1 MKKSLPQIQYSRLQ
15 ALYIKLST
23 RLNKQFTTGRFSALS
38 KVQQTKLLQR
48 IERIKAQL
56 HRLSLGLKLSGTALA
71 LGTVLYSSN
80 AQAQFATAGSE
91 FLVNTYTTNGQETS
105 TVAMDSDGDFVVVW
119 QSNVGQDGSGAGVY
133 AQRYNSSGVAQGSEF
148 KVNSYTTAY
157 QSSPSVAMDSDGD
170 FMVVWRSSGQDGS
183 GYGVYGQRYNASGL
197 AQGSEFSVNSYT
209 TLNQQNSSV
218 AMDSDGDFV
227 VVWESTIQDGS
238 NYGVYGQRYNASGVA
253 QGSEFQVNT
262 YTTAAQSNPSVSMDN
277 DGDFVVTWQS
287 AGQDGSGAGIY
298 GQRYN
303 ASGVA
308 QGSEFKVNTYT
319 TSDQRFSSVAM
330 DSDGDFVVVWESYG
344 QDGSFYGVYGQRY
357 NAAGVVQGSEFLV
370 NTETSDRQ
378 RNSSIAID
386 SDGDFVVTWQSNGQD
401 GSNDGIYGQR
411 YNGSGVAQGS
421 EFMVNSYTTSN
432 QQFPS
437 VAMDSDGDFVVTW
450 QSFGQDGYGY
460 GVYAQRYTGGFTT
473 STQAAQALS
482 AFVLYPNPA
491 TDQVSFNLEGEV
503 RVKIM
508 DLSGQVVKEANVEN
522 QGFNIAGLKAG
533 VYMVELT
540 KNEENV
546 VKKLVVE

>member
-1 MKKSLPQIQYSRLQ
+1 
-15 ALYIKLST
+15 
-23 RLNKQFTTGRFSALS
+23 
-38 KVQQTKLLQR
+38 
-48 IERIKAQL
+48 
-56 HRLSLGLKLSGTALA
+56 
-71 LGTVLYSSN
+71 VLYSSN
-80 AQAQFATAGSE
+80 AHAQFATAGSE
-91 FLVNTYTTNGQETS
+91 FLVNTYTTSRQQAS

-119 QSNVGQDGSGAGVY
+119 QSGGSQDGSGAGVY

-170 FMVVWRSSGQDGS
+170 FVVVWGSNSQDGS
-183 GYGVYGQRYNASGL
+183 GYGIYGQRYNASGV
-197 AQGSEFSVNSYT
+197 AQGSEFGVNSYT
-209 TLNQQNSSV
+209 TSNQQLPSV

-238 NYGVYGQRYNASGVA
+238 NYGIYGQRYNASGVAQGSEFIVNSYTTSNQRVPSVAMDNDGDFVVTWQSDGQDGSGAGVYGQRYNASGVA
-253 QGSEFQVNT
+253 QGSEFLVNT
-262 YTTAAQSNPSVSMDN
+262 YTTNNQGPPSVA
-277 DGDFVVTWQS
+277 T
-287 AGQDGSGAGIY
+287 
-298 GQRYN
+298 
-303 ASGVA
+303 
-308 QGSEFKVNTYT
+308 
-319 TSDQRFSSVAM
+319 

-344 QDGSFYGVYGQRY
+344 QDGSYYGIYGQRY

-370 NTETSDRQ
+370 NTETSDHQ
-378 RNSSIAID
+378 RFSSVAMD
-386 SDGDFVVTWQSNGQD
+386 SDGDFVVVWQSNGQD
-401 GSNDGIYGQR
+401 GSNYGIYSQR
-411 YNGSGVAQGS
+411 YNASGVAQGS

-437 VAMDSDGDFVVTW
+437 AAMEADGDFVVTW
-450 QSFGQDGYGY
+450 QSDGQDGSGY

-473 STQAAQALS
+473 STQAAQVLS

-503 RVKIM
+503 SVKIM
-508 DLSGQVVKEANVEN
+508 DLSGQVVKEAKAEN

-540 KNEENV
+540 KNGEKA